1 MPTIRVEAQVSGDDL
16 LDAAR
21 QLDPAAFGRFVA
33 AVLDLRAERQ
43 APRVPAAEADLLLRI
58 NTGLPDDLRRRF
70 DELAA
75 KRRDETLT
83 PDEHAE
89 LLRLTE
95 DVERRQADRVA
106 ALTELARLRGVSLA
120 AVMAQLGVR
129 APADG

>member
-21 QLDPAAFGRFVA
+21 QLDPAEFGRFVA
-33 AVLDLRAERQ
+33 AVLDLRAERD

-58 NTGLPDDLRRRF
+58 NAGLPDDLRRRF

-75 KRRDETLT
+75 KRQDETLT
-83 PDEHAE
+83 PEEHTE
-89 LLRLTE
+89 LLRLTD

-106 ALTELARLRGVSLA
+106 ALTELARLRGLSLA
-120 AVMAQLGVR
+120 AVMAQLGIR
-129 APADG
+129 APSDG